1 MKNMLIKLFG
11 TAFSLLMLSQAAMAI
26 PAFARKH
33 GFNCNMCHVAF
44 PKLND
49 FGQRF
54 RDNGYQIPMQ
64 EAHEKTVFETSI
76 PLAVRTTAG

>member
-1 MKNMLIKLFG
+1 MSFTSEEGALKRFLTIALSVVFTLLI
-11 TAFSLLMLSQAAMAI
+11 LSQTALAI

-33 GFNCNMCHVAF
+33 GFNCHMCHVAF

-54 RDNGYQIPMQ
+54 RDNGYQIPG
-64 EAHEKTVFETSI
+64 
-76 PLAVRTTAG
+76 LAGLE

>member
-1 MKNMLIKLFG
+1 MKNTLTRILG
-11 TAFSLLMLSQAAMAI
+11 AAFSLLMLSQAAMAI

-54 RDNGYQIPMQ
+54 RDNGY
-64 EAHEKTVFETSI
+64 
-76 PLAVRTTAG
+76 